1 MASADQKSMEKG
13 GLWIGRPLPR
23 FEDLR
28 LLRGA
33 GRYTDDIN
41 LAGQAYLAMVRSR
54 YAHGIIRK
62 IDRDA
67 ARALAQDC
75 DVWLFDEPT
84 AFLDVKNQVDC
95 LRSLDAMV
103 KGGLAALAV
112 LLSWQRTAQSAGIAL
127 DIAGAPE
134 ALSNL
139 AALYGVESL
148 LATVPASAEHHH
160 ARH

>member
-1 MASADQKSMEKG
+1 MLTLSGPLTQLEAPRVLREGEAQLGQVREAGTPTLCVDCA
-13 GLWIGRPLPR
+13 GL
-23 FEDLR
+23 
-28 LLRGA
+28 
-33 GRYTDDIN
+33 
-41 LAGQAYLAMVRSR
+41 S
-54 YAHGIIRK
+54 
-62 IDRDA
+62 
-67 ARALAQDC
+67 
-75 DVWLFDEPT
+75 
-84 AFLDVKNQVDC
+84 QVD
-95 LRSLDAMV
+95 SS
-103 KGGLAALAV
+103 ALAV